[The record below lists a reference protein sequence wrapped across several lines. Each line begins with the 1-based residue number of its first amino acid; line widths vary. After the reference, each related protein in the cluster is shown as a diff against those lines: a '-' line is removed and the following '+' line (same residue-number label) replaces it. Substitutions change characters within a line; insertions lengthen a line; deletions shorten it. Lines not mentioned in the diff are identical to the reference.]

1 MYYTSPLEI
10 ASSQTG
16 LGPAFW
22 NEWIEERGGGQRK
35 RDLGCVDSRSHV
47 LPVQVGSSRGCYHKN
62 VFFLIS
68 LHSLFRQPRVLH
80 SQSPNSLLYRSS
92 RPSSARSWPW
102 PWPSAALTSLALL
115 TFFWTGGAGD
125 QDEDDGDEVVPVFLY
140 EPEVRGRVKVSG
152 KKCQLADCRKVGC
165 QSKKGCLKR
174 KGRVRVRGWV
184 AYDFSGGGGTAVPD

>member
-16 LGPAFW
+16 LGPAFC
-22 NEWIEERGGGQRK
+22 NEWIEEKGGGAKTERA
-35 RDLGCVDSRSHV
+35 RLRRFTLSRPPGSS
-47 LPVQVGSSRGCYHKN
+47 VGSSRGCSHKN

-80 SQSPNSLLYRSS
+80 SQPPNSLLYRSS
-92 RPSSARSWPW
+92 RPSSASSWPW

-152 KKCQLADCRKVGC
+152 KKCQLADCRKGGC
-165 QSKKGCLKR
+165 Q
-174 KGRVRVRGWV
+174 
-184 AYDFSGGGGTAVPD
+184 